1 MSISDPKIKLLNPG
15 RKPLTPD
22 KLRELSGLANLS
34 DEEATQIIF
43 SLTAFAQILYDA
55 LKLTDSLYN
64 EEGNVRPINNNST
77 PLNNAA

>member
-1 MSISDPKIKLLNPG
+1 MSSLDPKVKMLNPG

-22 KLRELSGLANLS
+22 KLRELSGLTNLS

-55 LKLTDSLYN
+55 LKLTDSLN
-64 EEGNVRPINNNST
+64 SEEGSVIPMNNNST
-77 PLNNAA
+77 SLNSAA